1 MKPQGYELVD
11 TFSSVETGAQAFM
24 CRNTKDKFAV
34 LAFRGTEL
42 SLKDIKADVKAN
54 LVEAQIGDKK
64 FEMHSGYLKQFQSL
78 QSQIVATL
86 NGPKLKNYQLFFT
99 GHSLGGA
106 LAITATRFLANDGT
120 GACYTFGSPP
130 VGTAAFDIDI
140 TTPIYRIINH
150 VDIVPR
156 LPNPTLIFVIRYSAM
171 LVRIVLD
178 TVGGFSKT
186 IRESTWY
193 KKCAQLLSDAQ
204 KYRQS
209 GYGSY
214 LVGEGSSTRLRYSV
228 GSFDRFI
235 WWLKQW
241 ANLWQGEFK
250 LLSDHSIEAYSKKL
264 AIWASYRQ
272 QQKP

>member
-1 MKPQGYELVD
+1 
-11 TFSSVETGAQAFM
+11 M
-24 CRNTKDKFAV
+24 CRNTKEKFAV

-54 LVEAQIGDKK
+54 LVKAQIGDKK
-64 FEMHSGYLKQFQSL
+64 FEMHSGYLNQFQSL

-99 GHSLGGA
+99 CHFLGGA

-120 GACYTFGSPP
+120 RACYTFGSPP
-130 VGTAAFDIDI
+130 VGTAAFEIDI